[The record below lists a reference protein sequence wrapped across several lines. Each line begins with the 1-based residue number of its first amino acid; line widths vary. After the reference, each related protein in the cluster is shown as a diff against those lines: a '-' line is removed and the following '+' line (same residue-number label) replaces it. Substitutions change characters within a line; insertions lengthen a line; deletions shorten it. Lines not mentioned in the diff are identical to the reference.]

1 MDTAALERF
10 DKLRDEAIQHTV
22 DACARELPALWRR
35 FGERATEFCTEDTRF
50 HLEFLR
56 PTLETGD
63 SASFHEYLGWLVE
76 VLASRQ
82 VPTDSLAYSLRALAR
97 FFQERMPDDGGAI
110 IARTLEDAALALADG
125 IPAPDYTSQV
135 AEPLPEHDEFRD
147 AALAGD
153 RRRIGAL
160 FQQALQREASLTE
173 VSVKLVQPVLY
184 EVGNLW
190 QQNKV
195 SVAQEHLISALMQ
208 AVLSQ
213 GYALVA
219 PIPDKGRRALFACV
233 EGNHHTLGLQIVA
246 DAFEVAGW
254 DVHFLGADT
263 PSWELVRYA
272 QFVKPELIGLTVAL
286 PSQLKHL
293 RTTVTALRAAFTADV
308 PRIAVGGLVINRFPA
323 LAARVD
329 AEVLGADALSAV
341 RAFS

>member
-1 MDTAALERF
+1 MEAAALDRF
-10 DKLRDEAIQHTV
+10 DKLRDEAVHYTV
-22 DACARELPALWRR
+22 DVCAREMPELWRR

-63 SASFHEYLGWLVE
+63 SAAFHEYLGWLVE

-82 VPTDSLAYSLRALAR
+82 VPTDSLAHSLRVLAR
-97 FFQERMPDDGGAI
+97 FFREHMPDDDGAA
-110 IARTLEDAALALADG
+110 IARTLEGAAEALADG
-125 IPAPDYTSQV
+125 IPAPDYAGPV
-135 AEPLPEHDEFRD
+135 PEPLPEFDAFRD
-147 AALAGD
+147 AVLAGD
-153 RRRIGAL
+153 RRRIGLL
-160 FQQALQREASLTE
+160 FQQALQREGSLTE

-184 EVGNLW
+184 EVGYLW

-208 AVLSQ
+208 SVLSQ
-213 GYALVA
+213 GYALA
-219 PIPDKGRRALFACV
+219 EPIPAKGRRALFACV
-233 EGNHHTLGLQIVA
+233 EGNHHTLGLQMVA

-254 DVHFLGADT
+254 EVHFLGADT
-263 PSWELVRYA
+263 PTWEIVRYA
-272 QFVKPELIGLTVAL
+272 EFIKPELIGLTVAL

-293 RTTVTALRAAFTADV
+293 RATVTALRAAFTPNA
-308 PRIAVGGLVINRFPA
+308 PRITVGGLVINRFPA

-329 AEVLGADALSAV
+329 AEILGADALSAV